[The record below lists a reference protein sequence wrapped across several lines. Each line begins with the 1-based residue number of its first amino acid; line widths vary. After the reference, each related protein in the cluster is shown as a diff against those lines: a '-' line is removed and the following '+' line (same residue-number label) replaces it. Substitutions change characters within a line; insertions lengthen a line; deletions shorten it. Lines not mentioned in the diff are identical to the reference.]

1 MKKALFLLSVA
12 VLCSTQVFGW
22 GQKGHDIA
30 AYVAEQHLSKKV
42 AQKVTSVLEGHS
54 LVYYA
59 NWLDNASHTP
69 KYAYTSTWHYANV
82 DEGYTYETMPRNEKG
97 DVVGAV
103 KSIVT
108 QLCSGELTAE
118 QENEAVRMLIH
129 LVGDMHCPMHAG
141 RKSDVGGNRGQIK
154 FFNKNTNLHRVWD
167 SQILESAHAWS
178 YTEWQQQID
187 RLSQEEIDEI
197 CKGTVEDWFGETVA
211 EAQKIY
217 EEIPEG
223 KNLSYNEV
231 AYYAPV
237 VERQLLK
244 AGVRLAFLLEEIYK

>member
-12 VLCSTQVFGW
+12 LLCTTQVFGW

-30 AYVAEQHLSKKV
+30 AYIAEQHLSKKV

-129 LVGDMHCPMHAG
+129 LVGDMYEYDFGIHSARNSELCDA
-141 RKSDVGGNRGQIK
+141 SGQYHGWNQRS
-154 FFNKNTNLHRVWD
+154 FRDQW
-167 SQILESAHAWS
+167 
-178 YTEWQQQID
+178 
-187 RLSQEEIDEI
+187 
-197 CKGTVEDWFGETVA
+197 C
-211 EAQKIY
+211 
-217 EEIPEG
+217 
-223 KNLSYNEV
+223 
-231 AYYAPV
+231 
-237 VERQLLK
+237 
-244 AGVRLAFLLEEIYK
+244 GV

>member
-1 MKKALFLLSVA
+1 MKRFLIPFCLVMCFATSA
-12 VLCSTQVFGW
+12 FGW

-30 AYVAEQHLSKKV
+30 AYIAEQHLSKKV
-42 AQKVTSVLEGHS
+42 AQKVTNVLEGHS

-59 NWLDNASHTP
+59 NWMDNASHT
-69 KYAYTSTWHYANV
+69 KEYAYTSTWHYANV

-103 KSIVT
+103 KSIVK
-108 QLCSGELTAE
+108 QLCSGELTAQ

-141 RKSDVGGNRGQIK
+141 RKSDVGGNRTKIK
-154 FFNKNTNLHRVWD
+154 FFNRETSLHKVWD

-187 RLSQEEIDEI
+187 RLSQQEIDEI
-197 CKGTVEDWFGETVA
+197 CKGTVEDWFAETVA
-211 EAQKIY
+211 EAAKIY
-217 EEIPEG
+217 EETPAG

-237 VERQLLK
+237 IEKQLVK